1 MDSTRVRMRSCE
13 GLLASSATSD
23 MRRGVVPAADRASW
37 LIVVV
42 VMTAAGVVCLCT
54 ALDDAAGENAR
65 VHGVEVK
72 RPARSRN
79 VRFIIIIFSRGLRF
93 ATPL

>member
-1 MDSTRVRMRSCE
+1 
-13 GLLASSATSD
+13 
-23 MRRGVVPAADRASW
+23 MRRGVLVPAADRASW
-37 LIVVV
+37 LLVVA
-42 VMTAAGVVCLCT
+42 MTAAGVVCLCT

-79 VRFIIIIFSRGLRF
+79 VRFIIIITVSCHFYSLLMKR
-93 ATPL
+93 